1 MSLDYPEYHPMWM
14 KKHRWSP
21 ARWVWLIGA
30 LLYYFGLFMA
40 ILWPLGTVGAWLQSS
55 YLSSSYAIPIPNLL
69 NAIIVW
75 LVFVALFFA
84 GVGLK
89 SLSYRIYRREE
100 AAGGVEIAAW
110 RIGVPIGF
118 IAIIAILAAITV
130 PMSEVQTVKAKLT
143 NVTNIMSN
151 TASAETAAKSE
162 LGGYID
168 CTDAGEIQSKLGV
181 TVDTKYITDINVIGG
196 IITAT
201 IRNTNSVLD
210 GKTLTLTPDA
220 TGEKWTWGGTVPKK
234 YEPRN

>member
-14 KKHRWSP
+14 KKRRWSP

-30 LLYYFGLFMA
+30 ILYYFGLFMA
-40 ILWPLGTVGAWLQSS
+40 ILWPLGTVGVWLQSS
-55 YLSSSYAIPIPNLL
+55 YLNLL
-69 NAIIVW
+69 YAIIVW

-84 GVGLK
+84 GMGLK

-118 IAIIAILAAITV
+118 IAIIIILGVIAI
-130 PMSEVQTVKAKLT
+130 PMPSVQTVKAKLS
-143 NVTNIMSN
+143 NVTNIMSHI
-151 TASAETAAKSE
+151 TSAEVEAKSE

-181 TVDTKYITDINVIGG
+181 TVDTKYITEINVIGG

-201 IRNTNSVLD
+201 IRNTKFSDVD

-220 TGEKWTWGGTVPKK
+220 TAEKWTWGGTVSAK
-234 YEPRN
+234 YKPRN

>member
-1 MSLDYPEYHPMWM
+1 MSLDYPEYDPMWRM
-14 KKHRWSP
+14 ERRGSP

-40 ILWPLGTVGAWLQSS
+40 IIWPLGTVAAWLQSS
-55 YLSSSYAIPIPNLL
+55 ALNLL

-75 LVFVALFFA
+75 LVFVAVFFA

-89 SLSYRIYRREE
+89 SLSYRIARREE

-110 RIGVPIGF
+110 RIGVPTGF

-143 NVTNIMSN
+143 NVTNIMTN

-168 CTDAGEIQSKLGV
+168 CTDASEIQSKLGV

-220 TGEKWTWGGTVPKK
+220 TDEKWTWGGTVPTK
-234 YEPRN
+234 YEPRK

>member
-1 MSLDYPEYHPMWM
+1 MSLEYPEYHPMWM
-14 KKHRWSP
+14 KKHRRSP

-40 ILWPLGTVGAWLQSS
+40 ILWPLGTIGAWLQSS
-55 YLSSSYAIPIPNLL
+55 YLNLF

-75 LVFVALFFA
+75 LVFVVLFFA

-110 RIGVPIGF
+110 RIGVPVGF
-118 IAIIAILAAITV
+118 ITIIIILTNIVV
-130 PMSEVQTVKAKLT
+130 PMPNVQTVKAKLT
-143 NVTNIMSN
+143 NVTKIMSH

-168 CTDAGEIQSKLGV
+168 CVDAGEIQSKLGV
-181 TVDTKYITDINVIGG
+181 TVDTKYITDISVIGG
-196 IITAT
+196 IITAK
-201 IRNTNSVLD
+201 IRNTNSIVD
-210 GKTLTLTPDA
+210 GRTLTLTPDA
-220 TGEKWTWGGTVPKK
+220 TGEKWAWGGTVPTTYK
-234 YEPRN
+234 PRN

>member
-1 MSLDYPEYHPMWM
+1 MSLDYPEYDPMWRM
-14 KKHRWSP
+14 ERRGSP

-30 LLYYFGLFMA
+30 LLYYFGLLMA
-40 ILWPLGTVGAWLQSS
+40 IIWPLGTVAAWLQSS
-55 YLSSSYAIPIPNLL
+55 TLNLL

-75 LVFVALFFA
+75 LVFVAVFFA

-89 SLSYRIYRREE
+89 SLSYRIARREE

-143 NVTNIMSN
+143 NVTNIMSHI
-151 TASAETAAKSE
+151 TSAEVAAKSE

-181 TVDTKYITDINVIGG
+181 TVDTKYITEINVIGG

-201 IRNTNSVLD
+201 IRNSNSVLD
-210 GKTLTLTPDA
+210 GKTLNLTPDA
-220 TGEKWTWGGTVPKK
+220 AGEKWTWGGTVPPK
-234 YEPRN
+234 YIPRK